1 MYKPVKI
8 KVKDTFQIVPVEHT
22 KFGIIYKLM
31 ERNLVHGTYVTME
44 KAIDARNKI
53 LALREEIAVIKATD
67 GFEIAV
73 ES

>member
-1 MYKPVKI
+1 MYKPVKV

-22 KFGIIYKLM
+22 KFGIVYKLM

-44 KAIDARNKI
+44 KAIENRNKI

-67 GFEIAV
+67 GFEIPV